1 LAVRV
6 IDRVRLFDQLSTDRF
21 GREMRIHERVDSTN
35 TDATR
40 WAREGA
46 PEGAVVYAEFQR
58 RGRGRHGRTWT
69 AASGQNL
76 TLSVVLRPRLAP
88 EQLGRVTI
96 AAGVAVSNGVQTFV
110 EPRPVAIKWPN
121 DVLVEGRKTC
131 GMLLETSW
139 GGAPAARSRNARV
152 REDGTTAQRTSGT
165 AAPEAVI
172 LGIGL
177 NVNQTEFPADLDDR
191 ATSLRLATGRA
202 LPRETVLARVL
213 QDLEDRYDA
222 ALREAQTD
230 SLDAPSAPS
239 TVQSAYE
246 ARLDRMGESVT
257 LRFAGTEQTV
267 TGVVRG
273 ITPDGALRLQT
284 RDGPTVVHAG
294 EVTSR

>member
-1 LAVRV
+1 ML
-6 IDRVRLFDQLSTDRF
+6 
-21 GREMRIHERVDSTN
+21 ERVDSTN

-69 AASGQNL
+69 AAAGLDL
-76 TLSVVLRPRLAP
+76 TLSVVLRPRLAA

-96 AAGVAVSNGVQTFV
+96 AAGVAVSDVVQTFV

-139 GGAPAARSRNARV
+139 GGALATRRSNARV
-152 REDGTTAQRTSGT
+152 QDDDATAQRTSGIE
-165 AAPEAVI
+165 APKAVI

-213 QDLEDRYDA
+213 QRLEYRYDA
-222 ALREAQTD
+222 VLREAHAGSPDGPTPPD
-230 SLDAPSAPS
+230 TVRS
-239 TVQSAYE
+239 TYE

-257 LRFAGTEQTV
+257 LRFAGSEQTV
-267 TGVVRG
+267 SGIVRG

-284 RDGPTVVHAG
+284 RGGTTVVHAG
-294 EVTSR
+294 EVTVAGPA

>member
-1 LAVRV
+1 ML
-6 IDRVRLFDQLSTDRF
+6 
-21 GREMRIHERVDSTN
+21 ERVDSTN
-35 TDATR
+35 TNATR

-76 TLSVVLRPRLAP
+76 TLSVILRPRLAP
-88 EQLGRVTI
+88 EHLGRVTI
-96 AAGVAVSNGVQTFV
+96 AAGVAVSDVVRTFV

-139 GGAPAARSRNARV
+139 GGTPATRRSNARV
-152 REDGTTAQRTSGT
+152 QDDDATAQRTSGVE
-165 AAPEAVI
+165 APKAVI

-177 NVNQTEFPADLDDR
+177 NVNQTEFAGDIEDR
-191 ATSLRLATGRA
+191 ATSLRLATGRT

-213 QDLEDRYDA
+213 QRLESRYDA
-222 ALREAQTD
+222 VLREAHAG
-230 SLDAPSAPS
+230 SPESAGAPTSPDP
-239 TVQSAYE
+239 VRSAYE

-257 LRFAGTEQTV
+257 LRFAGSEQTV
-267 TGVVRG
+267 TGIVRG